1 MTIANRFRH
10 ALSAFRNNPLESP
23 STPIGTNL
31 GWLMDG
37 RISSSGVRVNEHTAL
52 ESAAVQ
58 ACIRVLADTSASLP
72 LRLLKQASP
81 THHIA
86 VADHPVSKLLNV
98 APNPDMT
105 PITLISTAMTAL
117 LLWGNAYIEIQRD
130 SNKQPVALWP
140 RFPGVTRTKR
150 DPDGTLYFETNDS
163 PDGKFRRVESAD
175 MIHAV
180 GLSLDGLV
188 GMRLAHYS
196 RQIIG
201 ASLAQDLWTSTY
213 YRNGGVPALALKTDK
228 LLKPEQKTE
237 MRHEWDALQTGEANQ
252 WRLAILDQN
261 LELEQFNVTAA
272 DSQLVESKRL
282 SAEQICMLLGVPQVI
297 LGISDKAPRSTA
309 NTLDLTF
316 LKYSLAPRLIR
327 LEQAFDAKLCP
338 TASYKVKFDTRALLR
353 SDQQQRYE
361 SYALGRQWGFL
372 SVDDIHA
379 FEDLPP
385 LPNGLGATYL
395 NPLNMAPA
403 GTVPND
409 ADIVEEEDEED

>member
-1 MTIANRFRH
+1 MSISQRIKS
-10 ALSAFRNNPLESP
+10 LFRNNPLESP

-58 ACIRVLADTSASLP
+58 ACVRVLADTSASLP

-81 THHIA
+81 THH
-86 VADHPVSKLLNV
+86 VEVKDHPTAKLLNV

-105 PITLISTAMTAL
+105 PITVVSTAMTAL

-140 RFPGVTRTKR
+140 RLPWLTRIKR
-150 DPDGTLYFETNDS
+150 DDDGTLFFETGDS
-163 PDGKFRRVESAD
+163 ADGKFRRVESAD
-175 MIHAV
+175 MIHAP
-180 GLSLDGLV
+180 GLSLDGLI

-196 RQIIG
+196 RQVIG
-201 ASLAQDLWTSTY
+201 AALAQDIFGATY

-228 LLKPEQKTE
+228 LLKPEQKTQ
-237 MRHEWDALQTGEANQ
+237 MRHEWEALNTGEQNQ

-261 LELEQFNVTAA
+261 LALEQYNVTAA

-327 LEQAFDAKLCP
+327 LEQAFDAKLAP
-338 TASYKVKFDTRALLR
+338 TASYRIKFDTRALLR

-372 SVDDIHA
+372 STDDIRA

-385 LPNGLGATYL
+385 LPNGAGATYL

-403 GTVPND
+403 ATVAND
-409 ADIVEEEDEED
+409 AEMVEEEDEED